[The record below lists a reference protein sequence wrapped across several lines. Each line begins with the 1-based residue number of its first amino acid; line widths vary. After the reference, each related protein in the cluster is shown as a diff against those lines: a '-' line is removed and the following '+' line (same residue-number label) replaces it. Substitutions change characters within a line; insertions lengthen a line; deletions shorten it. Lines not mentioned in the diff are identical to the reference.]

1 MSWVP
6 VPEGSDFPLHNLP
19 YGVFSR
25 EGELPRVG
33 VAIGDQVLDLH
44 QLTVTGAMPDAYWFA
59 ASKLN
64 TFMGAGPRAWFHVR
78 ERVTE
83 LLSDASYTDVVLP
96 CLRRQSEVTMHLPFN
111 VSDLVLFQTS
121 IENATNLG
129 RMFQPP
135 GRDPL
140 PPAWRRMP
148 FGQYGRASSVS
159 VSGTRVVRPSGQR
172 KDGYLKPAE
181 RLDLSAE
188 LGYVMGVPSA
198 PPYPLTT
205 RDFPHHV
212 FGMVLM
218 NVWRALDLVTMESR
232 ALGPFLGQ
240 SFAVTVSPWVVPLA
254 ALNAARVEQPK
265 PECELSP
272 YLRSYEPAG
281 LRITLGVRINGNLV
295 SEPDYTRQYWTGPQL
310 LAHSTIAGAPL
321 RTGDL
326 LATGPVGGNGT
337 LLEMTGNGPFLA
349 DGDTVLLT
357 ARTSHGVGFGEARG
371 SVFPAV

>member
-1 MSWVP
+1 MAWVP
-6 VPEGSDFPLHNLP
+6 IPEGSDFPIHNLP

-44 QLTVTGAMPDAYWFA
+44 QLTVTGVMPEAYWFA
-59 ASKLN
+59 AGRLN

-78 ERVTE
+78 ERLTE
-83 LLSDASYTDVVLP
+83 LLTDESYMDRVLP
-96 CLRRQSEVTMHLPFN
+96 CLRPQSEVRMHLPFN
-111 VSDLVLFQTS
+111 VADLVLFQTS

-129 RMFQPP
+129 RMFHPP

-148 FGQYGRASSVS
+148 VGQYGRASAVS
-159 VSGTRVVRPSGQR
+159 VSGTSVVRPSGQR
-172 KDGYLKPAE
+172 KDGFLKPAE

-188 LGYVMGVPSA
+188 LGYVVGVPSA

-205 RDFPHHV
+205 KDFPHHV

-218 NVWRALDLVTMESR
+218 NVWRAYDLIALESR

-240 SFAVTVSPWVVPLA
+240 SFVVSVSPWVVPLA
-254 ALNAARVEQPK
+254 ALNAARVEQPQ
-265 PECELSP
+265 PELEP
-272 YLRSYEPAG
+272 AAYLKAYEPAG
-281 LRITLGVRINGNLV
+281 LRVTLGVNVNGKLL
-295 SEPDYTRQYWTGPQL
+295 SEPDYAGQYWTGPQL

-326 LATGPVGGNGT
+326 LASGPVGGNAT
-337 LLEMTGNGPFLA
+337 LLELTGNGPFLA
-349 DGDTVLLT
+349 DGDSVLLT
-357 ARTSHGVGFGEARG
+357 ARTFDGVGFGEVRG
-371 SVFPAV
+371 TVFPAV